1 MLTPECSGSV
11 PGSPCELRVHCLNNL
26 AACHYQ
32 WSHPRQVVYCNCTVL
47 YYYTVCTVLYCVPPP
62 GGRPL
67 LGRAGAAAGHGQ
79 GSLQVSGC
87 ILSTLWVILPILYRI
102 IGNCVDNSH
111 IRPQCHIQFIQ
122 YYSNLQTNISELE
135 SDL

>member
-1 MLTPECSGSV
+1 MFRISARVPLRAASALPEQ
-11 PGSPCELRVHCLNNL
+11 PGGLPLPVE
-26 AACHYQ
+26 
-32 WSHPRQVVYCNCTVL
+32 PPPPGGVL
-47 YYYTVCTVLYCVPPP
+47 FCTVLYCIVLYCTVHCTLYCLPPP

-79 GSLQVSGC
+79 GSVQVSGC
-87 ILSTLWVILPILYRI
+87 ILSTLWVILPIFYRI

-122 YYSNLQTNISELE
+122 YYSNLQTNRTELE
-135 SDL
+135 SDM